1 MGGSTV
7 GWWGCGSCGQK
18 VPNDHRGPCPECRGQ
33 IRRMVPR
40 VVSSNVD
47 AAPLPF
53 VSAASPAP
61 LEPVLA

>member
-1 MGGSTV
+1 MSDSTV

-18 VPNDHRGPCPECRGQ
+18 VPNDHRGPCPECRGE

-40 VVSSNVD
+40 DVSLNVD

-53 VSAASPAP
+53 VDAAAQAA
-61 LEPVLA
+61 LEPLPA